1 MPIGPRLAQRTISWS
16 QDKRKYQLV
25 DLKISRKFRQSH
37 FWNKFDHVHMEDA
50 SRNNQIQDVKVYF
63 SGNFLGRLTVSTERS
78 KQSTNPTWEGQIL
91 GSDYLV
97 WGLNHK
103 KVNLQFED
111 GSGFD
116 VIVRPGGKIFRTPE
130 WLTQISDGR
139 WSNRFCSFRRRYV
152 SVKDL
157 TQN

>member
-1 MPIGPRLAQRTISWS
+1 
-16 QDKRKYQLV
+16 
-25 DLKISRKFRQSH
+25 
-37 FWNKFDHVHMEDA
+37 MEDA

-63 SGNFLGRLTVSTERS
+63 SGNFLGRLTVSIERS
-78 KQSTNPTWEGQIL
+78 KQATSPTWEGQIL

-130 WLTQISDGR
+130 
-139 WSNRFCSFRRRYV
+139 
-152 SVKDL
+152 
-157 TQN
+157 

>member
-1 MPIGPRLAQRTISWS
+1 
-16 QDKRKYQLV
+16 
-25 DLKISRKFRQSH
+25 
-37 FWNKFDHVHMEDA
+37 MEDG
-50 SRNNQIQDVKVYF
+50 SRNNKIQDVKVFF

-78 KQSTNPTWEGQIL
+78 KQTTSPIWEGQIL

-116 VIVRPGGKIFRTPE
+116 AVVRPGGKIFRAP
-130 WLTQISDGR
+130 
-139 WSNRFCSFRRRYV
+139 
-152 SVKDL
+152 K
-157 TQN
+157 

>member
-1 MPIGPRLAQRTISWS
+1 
-16 QDKRKYQLV
+16 
-25 DLKISRKFRQSH
+25 
-37 FWNKFDHVHMEDA
+37 MEDA

-111 GSGFD
+111 GSGFN

-130 WLTQISDGR
+130 
-139 WSNRFCSFRRRYV
+139 
-152 SVKDL
+152 
-157 TQN
+157 